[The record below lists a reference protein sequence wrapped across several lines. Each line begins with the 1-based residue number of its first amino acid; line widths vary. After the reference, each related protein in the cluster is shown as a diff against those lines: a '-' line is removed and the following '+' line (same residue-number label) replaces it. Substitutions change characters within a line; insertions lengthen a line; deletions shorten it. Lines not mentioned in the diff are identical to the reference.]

1 MKDTGASLLRVS
13 SFILALGMVFPIA
26 FAFDRYDSEVPEI
39 SEPPAASLD
48 RVTSMPEYD
57 FEIPDYDKPA
67 TEYAYMTQD
76 WVVSYPISAE
86 DRHVLECIVQGEAGG
101 ESLEGKMWVAT
112 CLLNAM
118 RREGGASASYIRTQ
132 YQYAGWN
139 ENVSDETVTAVSRVF
154 DDGELMHD
162 SVLWFYAPK
171 GVSSIPWHES
181 QNHVATVGNHKFF
194 APW

>member
-1 MKDTGASLLRVS
+1 MG
-13 SFILALGMVFPIA
+13 IVFPLA
-26 FAFDRYDSEVPEI
+26 FAFAKYDANPVSEIET
-39 SEPPAASLD
+39 PPAASFD

-57 FEIPDYDKPA
+57 FEIPDLDKPA

-76 WVVSYPISAE
+76 WVVYYPISSE

-101 ESLEGKMWVAT
+101 ESFEGKMWVAT

-139 ENVSDETVTAVSRVF
+139 ENISDDTISAVSRVF
-154 DDGELMHD
+154 DDGEVMHD
-162 SVLWFYAPK
+162 TVLWFYAPK
-171 GVSSIPWHES
+171 TCTSRWHES
-181 QNHVATVGNHKFF
+181 QQFVTEIGGHRLF